1 MVALEG
7 VTLKG
12 KLTKDLYKVKKILD
26 EIVMLENENGSTR
39 IWIGKKNLGS
49 FYKKIKGDNVR

>member
-7 VTLKG
+7 VILKG

-26 EIVMLENENGSTR
+26 EIVMLENENGSVR

-49 FYKKIKGDNVR
+49 LYEKIKGDNVQ

>member
-7 VTLKG
+7 VILKG

-26 EIVMLENENGSTR
+26 EIVMLENENGSVR

-49 FYKKIKGDNVR
+49 SYEKIKGDNVQ